1 MLLYGMMLFC
11 TTPRHCHTSVG
22 HVPTC
27 LEQNKVGE
35 QGHDTTTTTILIH
48 FLIVIHLLNNS
59 TSSIMGSYNTL

>member
-1 MLLYGMMLFC
+1 MLFC
-11 TTPRHCHTSVG
+11 ATPRHCHTSVG

-35 QGHDTTTTTILIH
+35 QGHDYTTTATKILIH

-59 TSSIMGSYNTL
+59 TSYIIGSYNTL